1 MAKFRFSAATIRS
14 LNKLLDEGF
23 VLKSSLSKS
32 AKAEIDVLLDN
43 GILRVEGKRIVVN
56 REPELLEL
64 MAATPD
70 FPEELDH
77 ASAAKLFGDAHKGGR
92 QKQFAILVR
101 SRGDC
106 VWRHLDSDVSVSV
119 SDICD
124 KTGIASIVIEP
135 GDDWYSDEPIAF
147 VENDFCLWNCER
159 FPLPEEVAS
168 VIAYHG
174 MADSRL
180 IDWLGFRKRA
190 PKVFWCPDY
199 DYVGLNNYL
208 RASAKA
214 DVQLW
219 VPPTFGLLLES
230 TAVNPERLRKQ
241 KHLVESLRQ
250 SNDPDVQKVL
260 SSLMAA
266 GGGIDHEAFIE

>member
-1 MAKFRFSAATIRS
+1 MAKFRFSVTTLKSI
-14 LNKLLDEGF
+14 NKLLNEGF

-32 AKAEIDVLLDN
+32 AKTEIGVLLDN
-43 GILRVEGKRIVVN
+43 SILRIEGKRIVVN

-64 MAATPD
+64 IAATPD
-70 FPEELDH
+70 IPNELDH

-92 QKQFAILVR
+92 QKQFAILAK
-101 SRGDC
+101 SRGGC
-106 VWRHLDSDVSVSV
+106 VWRRLDSDVSVSV

-124 KTGIASIVIEP
+124 KTGVASIAIEP

-147 VENDFCLWNCER
+147 VENDFCLWNCKR
-159 FPLPEEVAS
+159 FPLPEEVTS

-180 IDWLGFRKRA
+180 IDWLGFRMRA

-219 VPPTFGLLLES
+219 VPPAFDLLLES

-241 KHLVESLRQ
+241 QHLVKKLQQ
-250 SNDPDVQKVL
+250 SSDLDVQKVL

>member
-1 MAKFRFSAATIRS
+1 MAKFRFSATTLRA

-23 VLKSSLSKS
+23 ILKSSLSKS
-32 AKAEIDVLLDN
+32 AKTEIDVLLDN
-43 GILRVEGKRIVVN
+43 SILHIEGKRIAVN

-64 MAATPD
+64 MAASPD
-70 FPEELDH
+70 VPNELDH

-106 VWRHLDSDVSVSV
+106 VWRRLDSHISVSV

-124 KTGIASIVIEP
+124 KTGVASIAIEP
-135 GDDWYSDEPIAF
+135 DDDWYSDGPIAF

-159 FPLPEEVAS
+159 FPLPEEVTS

-219 VPPTFGLLLES
+219 VPLTFDLLLES

-241 KHLVESLRQ
+241 KHLVENLRQ
-250 SNDPDVQKVL
+250 SHDPDVQKVL
-260 SSLMAA
+260 SLLMAA

>member
-43 GILRVEGKRIVVN
+43 SILRVEGKRIVVN

-70 FPEELDH
+70 SPEELDH

-106 VWRHLDSDVSVSV
+106 VWRRLDSDVSVSV

-135 GDDWYSDEPIAF
+135 SDDWYSDETIAF
-147 VENDFCLWNCER
+147 VENDFCLWNCQR
-159 FPLPEEVAS
+159 FPLPEEVTS

-208 RASAKA
+208 RASTKA

-219 VPPTFGLLLES
+219 VPPTFDLLLES